1 MIQKNEALIREDNCI
16 SVISTKRAITRRDHR
31 IITERKMPM
40 DTTEQTCIFEIGEEI
55 CVIGTTPK
63 FENTMVKIMKW
74 LSHLGSGKIDDS
86 CLESRQNMHHNI
98 TIKRIG
104 L

>member
-1 MIQKNEALIREDNCI
+1 MIQKNEVLTREDNCI
-16 SVISTKRAITRRDHR
+16 SVISTKRATTRRAHR
-31 IITERKMPM
+31 TIAERKIPVN
-40 DTTEQTCIFEIGEEI
+40 TIEQTCIFQVREEI
-55 CVIGTTPK
+55 CAIRTTPRIV
-63 FENTMVKIMKW
+63 NTLVKIMKW

-86 CLESRQNMHHNI
+86 CLESRQNMHYNI

>member
-1 MIQKNEALIREDNCI
+1 MIQKNGVLKREDNCI
-16 SVISTKRAITRRDHR
+16 SLICATGTATQGDCLT
-31 IITERKMPM
+31 ITERETPVNMI
-40 DTTEQTCIFEIGEEI
+40 EQICIFEVGEEI
-55 CVIGTTPK
+55 PVIRTTPK
-63 FENTMVKIMKW
+63 LANTMVRIMKW
-74 LSHLGSGKIDDS
+74 FSHLGSGKLNDS

>member
-1 MIQKNEALIREDNCI
+1 MIQNNGVLKREDNCI
-16 SVISTKRAITRRDHR
+16 SVISTKRTTTRRAHR
-31 IITERKMPM
+31 TITERKMPIN
-40 DTTEQTCIFEIGEEI
+40 TIEQTCIFEAGEEI
-55 CVIGTTPK
+55 CVIRTTPNLV
-63 FENTMVKIMKW
+63 NTLVKMIKW

-86 CLESRQNMHHNI
+86 CLESRQHMHHNI